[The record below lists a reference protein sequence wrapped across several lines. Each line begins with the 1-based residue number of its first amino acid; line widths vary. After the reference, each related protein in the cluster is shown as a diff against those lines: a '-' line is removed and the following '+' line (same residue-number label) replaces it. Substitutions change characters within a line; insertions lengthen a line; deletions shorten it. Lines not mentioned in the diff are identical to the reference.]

1 MSEKIDQFCEK
12 FQARLKGIE
21 ENISKAGES
30 IKAAS
35 QNASDDFD
43 KKVAAAKAKLAE
55 IKQESD
61 AKFAALREKIEIGET
76 DIETSVEEHLE
87 KLRQDFDQQLT
98 HLQQSAGDVVT
109 DITGG
114 VIF

>member
-12 FQARLKGIE
+12 FHARLKGIE
-21 ENISKAGES
+21 ASISKAGET
-30 IKAAS
+30 IKATS
-35 QNASDDFD
+35 QEASDDLHQQ
-43 KKVAAAKAKLAE
+43 VNVAKAKLAE

-61 AKFAALREKIEIGET
+61 AKFAALREKIEKGESGV
-76 DIETSVEEHLE
+76 ETSVEEHLE
-87 KLRQDFDQQLT
+87 KLRQDFDNQLT
-98 HLQQSAGDVVT
+98 HLQKSAGDVVT